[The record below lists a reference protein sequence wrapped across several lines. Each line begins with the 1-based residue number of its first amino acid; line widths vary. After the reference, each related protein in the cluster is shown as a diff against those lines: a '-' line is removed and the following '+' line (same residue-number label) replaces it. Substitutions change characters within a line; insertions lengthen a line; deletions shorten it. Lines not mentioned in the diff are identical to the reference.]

1 MSDGGISLESWY
13 AMSSV
18 SVLSRVQIDLKET
31 VVQLVCR
38 SSDYTHQYFVRLRIQ
53 RCVLPHDVM
62 CMPVI
67 MCIYHFSHN
76 SIKFYDEERRGGG
89 EEESSVDRP
98 SPVDNPAEPSGR
110 AAVETK
116 ILELSDITV
125 EVGGVGEGV

>member
-1 MSDGGISLESWY
+1 MR
-13 AMSSV
+13 SV

-62 CMPVI
+62 CIPVT
-67 MCIYHFSHN
+67 MCTISHN

-89 EEESSVDRP
+89 ESSVDRP
-98 SPVDNPAEPSGR
+98 SPVDNPAEPGGR